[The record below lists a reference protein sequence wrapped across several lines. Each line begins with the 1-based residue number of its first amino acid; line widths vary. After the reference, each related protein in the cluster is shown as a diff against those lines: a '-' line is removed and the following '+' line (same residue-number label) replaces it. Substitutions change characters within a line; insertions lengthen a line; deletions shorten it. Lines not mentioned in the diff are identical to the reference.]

1 MGDDWL
7 KVMNAQTETVIEKND
22 NPPLKAKVKR
32 INNNGTIDVS
42 VDLQEQEIP
51 WEIPGIPLTNN
62 LKISKGDYVT
72 VKFLENNHNSP
83 VIDGMFNP
91 KSYSGDG
98 EDGRSILSVDKVESD
113 GLVDIYRITYSK
125 KPLYSYFQV
134 KNGDN
139 ANITSISISDLN
151 NAIETGFYNC
161 YSDDNAPTSGFYTIE
176 ANTDG
181 NNVIQTA
188 KNANHEIYTRI
199 GYDVQNNP
207 SWGAWKTPALN
218 QIIDLIYPVGSP
230 FFSFLVTEDPNDR
243 FPNTVWVRIEEN
255 TYLVSAGSN
264 LVGMTPVG
272 SNTKTLTTSNLP
284 NHSHGGSISSVS
296 LTTNSN
302 SHSHNQYYRT
312 SNFSSSGTQSNGRM
326 GLTGDNSGTGFPT
339 LSDSH
344 SHSIDAHGHSLT
356 INNNGSG
363 ESFDNRPKSLAIY
376 MWRRTA

>member
-1 MGDDWL
+1 MGDDWF
-7 KVMNAQTETVIEKND
+7 KVMNAQTEAVIEKND

-42 VDLQEQEIP
+42 VDLPEQEMP

-72 VKFLENNHNSP
+72 VKFLENNPTSP

-98 EDGRSILSVDKVESD
+98 EDGRSILSVDKVEID

-125 KPLYSYFQV
+125 EPLYSYFQV
-134 KNGDN
+134 KNGEDGLSVLTSE
-139 ANITSISISDLN
+139 AITDLN

-161 YSDDNAPTSGFYTIE
+161 YSADNAPTSGFYTIE

-188 KNANHEIYTRI
+188 TNANGDMYTRI

-207 SWGAWKTPALN
+207 SWGAWKTSALN
-218 QIIDLIYPVGSP
+218 QIIDLMYPVGSP
-230 FFSFLVTEDPNDR
+230 FFSFLVTEDPNIR
-243 FPNTVWVRIEEN
+243 FPGTNWVRIEEN

-284 NHSHGGSISSVS
+284 NHNHSGSISSVS
-296 LTTNSN
+296 LTTNSD
-302 SHSHNQYYRT
+302 SHTHTLGDSGSIIST
-312 SNFSSSGTQSNGRM
+312 SVSARLLESGTTCGGISR
-326 GLTGDNSGTGFPT
+326 TTS
-339 LSDSH
+339 SDTH
-344 SHSIDAHGHSLT
+344 THTINAHGHNLT
-356 INNNGSG
+356 INSQGSG

-376 MWRRTA
+376 MWRRIS

>member
-7 KVMNAQTETVIEKND
+7 KVMNAQTEAVIEKND

-42 VDLQEQEIP
+42 VDLPEQENT
-51 WEIPGIPLTNN
+51 WELPSIPLTNN

-72 VKFLENNHNSP
+72 VKFLENNPNSP

-113 GLVDIYRITYSK
+113 GLVDIYCITYSK
-125 KPLYSYFQV
+125 EPVYSYFQV

-161 YSDDNAPTSGFYTIE
+161 YSADNAPTSGFYTIE

-181 NNVIQTA
+181 SNVIQTA
-188 KNANHEIYTRI
+188 TNANGEMYTRI

-207 SWGAWKTPALN
+207 SWSEWTESGGSGSETAQSILDKLKTVDGIGSGLN
-218 QIIDLIYPVGSP
+218 ADLLDGLESTDFIKTSAADNITVETYENGFRIKKDSVYV
-230 FFSFLVTEDPNDR
+230 FSVCHGIVELT
-243 FPNTVWVRIEEN
+243 T
-255 TYLVSAGSN
+255 TGSN
-264 LVGMTPVG
+264 GTASITVNYPFNFINVGGVVTDTETYAP
-272 SNTKTLTTSNLP
+272 LTQTSSTGN
-284 NHSHGGSISSVS
+284 IYTSSVRVTIQR
-296 LTTNSN
+296 TTA
-302 SHSHNQYYRT
+302 
-312 SNFSSSGTQSNGRM
+312 GTNGIRWYAY
-326 GLTGDNSGTGFPT
+326 G
-339 LSDSH
+339 
-344 SHSIDAHGHSLT
+344 
-356 INNNGSG
+356 
-363 ESFDNRPKSLAIY
+363 K
-376 MWRRTA
+376 